1 QDSDQE
7 PDANAPQPVADRKVG
22 ARGHTTSFLDRPGR
36 PLKEGAGPPP
46 LAGRRPAS
54 DTIRR
59 PDAASPLMRSA
70 RWPSEMR
77 CSCWPWVFKRLIDS
91 SPSIASKMLKVMAQR
106 LRASSRDPRQ

>member
-1 QDSDQE
+1 MRPQVVVDIGNSRIKWGLCSAEGGILHSLSLPEDPNVWKTNLDQL
-7 PDANAPQPVADRKVG
+7 AA
-22 ARGHTTSFLDRPGR
+22 HLDRPGR

-77 CSCWPWVFKRLIDS
+77 
-91 SPSIASKMLKVMAQR
+91 
-106 LRASSRDPRQ
+106 